1 MSQSK
6 SKKDKGLTEM
16 KLAGGGDFKRSC
28 KVKAGSARL
37 KRKRPSRSLFSS
49 VHGRFRTRGRHS
61 TATVR
66 GTKWLTKDTCAG
78 TLTRVMEG
86 TVVVQD
92 LVKHK
97 KVVLKRGQQYLA
109 RAR

>member
-1 MSQSK
+1 MTQAVVSP
-6 SKKDKGLTEM
+6 
-16 KLAGGGDFKRSC
+16 AR
-28 KVKAGSARL
+28 SAR
-37 KRKRPSRSLFSS
+37 KRRPSRQLFSS
-49 VHGRFRTRGRHS
+49 VHGRFRTRGRNS

-92 LVKHK
+92 LRKHK
-97 KVVLKRGQQYLA
+97 KVVVKSGHQYLA